1 MGCTKVWMACYG
13 IWTRFSDRRVRVRD
27 ILEGY
32 TGEGIGT
39 VNSGSTGPGRS
50 GSLVAVVRQP
60 GWSRSKASLS
70 DQIRTARSHRAE
82 WLFIRNRNTL
92 CSELYG
98 YSNEGSLFSSALAER
113 ENGDGEHLC
122 WDGD

>member
-1 MGCTKVWMACYG
+1 MGYG
-13 IWTRFSDRRVRVRD
+13 PGSRTGGCGCGIYWRD
-27 ILEGY
+27 IPGK
-32 TGEGIGT
+32 GIGT

-113 ENGDGEHLC
+113 ENGDSEHLC